1 MTGRPFDLG
10 LCAED
15 ERAMKDAR
23 RARTTIDADSAL
35 RLMADASSI
44 VDAAVR
50 RRPPLGGAPFVL
62 HGHREP

>member
-1 MTGRPFDLG
+1 MTDRPFDLG

-23 RARTTIDADSAL
+23 GARTPIDADSAL
-35 RLMADASSI
+35 RLMANASSI

-50 RRPPLGGAPFVL
+50 RRPPLAGAPFVL
-62 HGHREP
+62 PARRTS